1 MNPNVKRVKDTVET
15 GELGE
20 HLGIVSYIHVWSN
33 RKGIRR
39 FQGQDKENRRR
50 NPKDGYRK
58 MVAILV
64 EVEDENDEMGSR
76 NA

>member
-20 HLGIVSYIHVWSN
+20 HLDIVSYIHVWSN
-33 RKGIRR
+33 GKVIRR
-39 FQGQDKENRRR
+39 FQGQDKENRWR

-64 EVEDENDEMGSR
+64 EVQDENDGMENE